1 MCLVGDKIGFMNKV
15 MEERLNKANTLR
27 EEEKY
32 GDSAKEYTEALIDC
46 VKTSDFEGMVHA
58 LGGMSLVMKHQI
70 ASGGE
75 LFRRLTL
82 AYAYESYKV
91 VEENGNRI
99 SPYIQSIGYRCY
111 GDGLLMSGKVEES
124 LTYFEKSLEISPAD
138 RCEKGN
144 LKAHIGGIKYKL
156 GQKDQGIAE
165 IREALEDIRTGDMT
179 QYAPRVWETGCLN
192 KLAIAS
198 ALEGKKQEA
207 LVTIKESVEIARTHN
222 LTIRLREAEEILKKI
237 EEGRTDFGV

>member
-1 MCLVGDKIGFMNKV
+1 

-32 GDSAKEYTEALIDC
+32 GESAKEDTETLIDC
-46 VKTSDFEGMVHA
+46 VKIDDFEGMVHA
-58 LGGMSLVMKHQI
+58 LGGMSLVFKHQI
-70 ASGGE
+70 GSGGE
-75 LFRRLTL
+75 LFKRLTL

-91 VEENGNRI
+91 AEENKERI
-99 SPYIQSIGYRCY
+99 NPYIVAIGYRCY
-111 GDGLLMSGKVEES
+111 GDGLLMSGKVQES
-124 LTYFEKSLEISPAD
+124 VEYFEKALEVTTAD

-156 GQKDQGIAE
+156 GKKEEGIKE
-165 IREALEDIRTGDMT
+165 IKEALVDIRTGDMNT
-179 QYAPRVWETGCLN
+179 YAPRVWETGCLN

-198 ALEGKKQEA
+198 VLENDKAED
-207 LVTIKESVEIARTHN
+207 LVRIKESVEIARTHN

-237 EEGRTDFGV
+237 EEGRTDFEV

>member
-1 MCLVGDKIGFMNKV
+1 
-15 MEERLNKANTLR
+15 MEERLAKANTLR

-32 GDSAKEYTEALIDC
+32 GESAKAYMECLLDC
-46 VKTSDFEGMVHA
+46 VKEEEFNGLVHA
-58 LGGMSLVMKHQI
+58 FGGMSLVMKHQI
-70 ASGGE
+70 GKGNNE
-75 LFRRLTL
+75 TFKRLTL

-91 VEENGNRI
+91 VEEN
-99 SPYIQSIGYRCY
+99 SETVTPYNQSIGFRCY
-111 GDGLLMSGKVEES
+111 GDGLLMSGKIEES
-124 LTYFEKSLEISPAD
+124 LVYFQKAFDVSPAD

-144 LKAHIGGIKYKL
+144 LKAHIGGIMYKM
-156 GQKDQGIAE
+156 GKKEEGIKVVL
-165 IREALEDIRTGDMT
+165 EALEDIRTGDMT

-198 ALEGKKQEA
+198 AMDSKKDEA
-207 LVTIKESVEIARTHN
+207 LKYIKESVEIAKTHN

>member
-1 MCLVGDKIGFMNKV
+1 MTKE
-15 MEERLNKANTLR
+15 MEGRLNKANTLR

-32 GDSAKEYTEALIDC
+32 GESAKEYTEALIDC
-46 VKTSDFEGMVHA
+46 VTTDDFEGMVHA

-70 ASGGE
+70 GKGGE
-75 LFRRLTL
+75 LFKRLTL

-91 VEENGNRI
+91 VEENSSRI

-124 LTYFEKSLEISPAD
+124 LKYFEKSMEISPAN

-156 GQKDQGIAE
+156 GEKEQGTKE
-165 IREALEDIRTGDMT
+165 IKEALEDIRTGDMNT
-179 QYAPRVWETGCLN
+179 YAPRVWETGCLN

-198 ALEGKKQEA
+198 ALDNNKEEA
-207 LVTIKESVEIARTHN
+207 LTRIKESVEIARTYN

>member
-1 MCLVGDKIGFMNKV
+1 MNKT
-15 MEERLNKANTLR
+15 MEDRLNKANNLR

-32 GDSAKEYTEALIDC
+32 GESAKEYTEALIDC
-46 VKTSDFEGMVHA
+46 VKTADFEGMVHA

-70 ASGGE
+70 STGGE
-75 LFRRLTL
+75 LFKRLTL

-91 VEENGNRI
+91 AEENKEKI
-99 SPYIQSIGYRCY
+99 SPYIVSIGYRCY
-111 GDGLLMSGKVEES
+111 GDGLLMNGQVQES
-124 LTYFEKSLEISPAD
+124 LGYFEDSLRISPAD

-144 LKAHIGGIKYKL
+144 LKAHIAQIKYML
-156 GQKDQGIAE
+156 GEKEIGIMMAK
-165 IREALEDIRTGDMT
+165 EALEDIRTGDMNA
-179 QYAPRVWETGCLN
+179 YAPRVWETGCLI

-198 ALEGKKQEA
+198 ALEGDREEA

>member
-1 MCLVGDKIGFMNKV
+1 MNKI
-15 MEERLNKANTLR
+15 MEDRLNTANTLR

-32 GDSAKEYTEALIDC
+32 GESAKEYTEALIDC
-46 VKTSDFEGMVHA
+46 VKTGDFEGMVHA

-70 ASGGE
+70 SSGGE
-75 LFRRLTL
+75 LFKRLTL

-91 VEENGNRI
+91 AEENKEKIN
-99 SPYIQSIGYRCY
+99 PYILAIGYRCY
-111 GDGLLMSGKVEES
+111 GDGLLMSGKVAES
-124 LTYFEKSLEISPAD
+124 VEYFEKALAVTTAD

-156 GQKDQGIAE
+156 GKKEEGIKE
-165 IREALEDIRTGDMT
+165 ILEALEDIRTGDMNT
-179 QYAPRVWETGCLN
+179 YAPRVWETGCLN

-198 ALEGKKQEA
+198 ALGGNKEEA
-207 LVTIKESVEIARTHN
+207 QVTIKESVEIARTHN

-237 EEGRTDFGV
+237 EEGRTDFGL

>member
-1 MCLVGDKIGFMNKV
+1 
-15 MEERLNKANTLR
+15 MEERLNKANTSR

-32 GDSAKEYTEALIDC
+32 GESAKEYTEALIDC
-46 VKTSDFEGMVHA
+46 VKMGDSEGMVHA
-58 LGGMSLVMKHQI
+58 FGGMSLVMKHQI
-70 ASGGE
+70 GKGNDEA
-75 LFRRLTL
+75 FKRLTL

-91 VEENGNRI
+91 AEENKEVVT
-99 SPYIQSIGYRCY
+99 PYIQAIGYRCY

-124 LTYFEKSLEISPAD
+124 LIYFEKALQISPAD
-138 RCEKGN
+138 KCEKGN

-156 GQKDQGIAE
+156 GQKEEGIAE
-165 IREALEDIRTGDMT
+165 IKEALEDIRTGDMS

-198 ALEGKKQEA
+198 ALDGNKEEA
-207 LVTIKESVEIARTHN
+207 LITIKESVEIARTHN
-222 LTIRLREAEEILKKI
+222 LTIRLREAEEVKKKI